1 MLTVA
6 PVFYWDGLTGGLMG
20 PGWWYLLV
28 LVFSQCQQRGPVI
41 SRLVSLRRSAG
52 SVKERIKSQSGTSNQ
67 SQTEREET

>member
-41 SRLVSLRRSAG
+41 S
-52 SVKERIKSQSGTSNQ
+52 
-67 SQTEREET
+67 